1 MLIRQSV
8 FSGGFKDGVAR
19 DFVRDLSRLGAL
31 NSGVKFLLFFLSAT
45 LSFGKAPNI
54 VMILADDMG
63 YGDLGCTGSTTIK
76 TPHIDFIASNGV
88 LCTQGYVPSSVCS
101 PSRAGILTGRDPRR
115 FGYEGNLNKGA
126 DAYATRPELQGLP
139 PTEHT
144 LGDHLKAVGYDTALI
159 GKWHQGTHGVFHPN
173 ARGFDHFVG
182 MLKGSH
188 SYFLKPDRHQLERNG
203 SPVTEF
209 SSDYV
214 TDYFTDES
222 LAWMKGRKDEEPFFM
237 FLSYNAPH
245 TPMQATDEDLAVYGH
260 IKDKKRQAY
269 SAMMHAL
276 DRGVGRVIDY
286 LKESG
291 QYENTLIVFFSDNG
305 GATNNA
311 SWNGPL
317 SGRKGTLLEGGVRVP
332 FLMSW
337 PAGLPKGKVYKKP
350 VSALDLLP
358 TFLAAAG
365 GEPLPLRPAPKYED
379 KRNRRAVA
387 YDGINLLPVLNEKEV
402 AKPRELFW
410 RLQGQSAILSGE
422 RKLIK
427 LSHRPAQL
435 FAPSTDPGEQADLAG
450 EEVETL
456 NELFTRLG
464 FWESSLATV
473 PLWGSSPFWSRESA
487 KNYEKY
493 PPGEEPK

>member
-1 MLIRQSV
+1 V
-8 FSGGFKDGVAR
+8 FSDGFKNDVVR
-19 DFVRDLSRLGAL
+19 DFVRDLSWVEGL
-31 NSGVKFLLFFLSAT
+31 NGGVKLLLLFLSAS
-45 LSFGKAPNI
+45 LAFGKAPNI

-76 TPHIDFIASNGV
+76 TPHIDSIAGDGV

-115 FGYEGNLNKGA
+115 FGYEGNLNKDA

-144 LGDHLKAVGYDTALI
+144 LGDHLKAVGYETALI
-159 GKWHQGTHGVFHPN
+159 GKWHQGTHEVFHPN
-173 ARGFDHFVG
+173 VRGFDHFMG

-188 SYFLKPDRHQLERNG
+188 GYFLKPERHQLERNG
-203 SPVTEF
+203 VPVAEF
-209 SSDYV
+209 SSDYI
-214 TDYFTDES
+214 TDFFTDES
-222 LAWMKGRKDEEPFFM
+222 LGWMKERKGAKPFFV

-245 TPMQATDEDLAVYGH
+245 TPMHATEEDLSVYSH
-260 IKDKKRQAY
+260 VKDKKRQTY

-276 DRGVGRVIDY
+276 DRSVGRVINY
-286 LKESG
+286 LKKSG
-291 QYENTLIVFFSDNG
+291 EYENTLIVFFSDNG
-305 GATNNA
+305 GATNNG

-317 SGRKGTLLEGGVRVP
+317 SGRKGCLLEGGVRVP

-337 PAGLPKGKVYKKP
+337 PAGLPKGQVYEKP

-358 TFLAAAG
+358 TFMAAAG
-365 GEPLPLRPAPKYED
+365 GKPLPLKPAPKYED
-379 KRNRRAVA
+379 KRNRKAVA
-387 YDGINLLPVLNEKEV
+387 YDGINLLPVLNGRQE
-402 AKPRELFW
+402 AGSREMFW
-410 RLQGQSAILSGE
+410 RLQGQSAILFGE

-435 FAPSTDPGEQADLAG
+435 FAPSSDPGEQDDLAG

-456 NELFTRLG
+456 NELFKRLG
-464 FWESSLATV
+464 LWESSLATV

-487 KNYEKY
+487 KNYDKY
-493 PPGEEPK
+493 PPAEEPQ